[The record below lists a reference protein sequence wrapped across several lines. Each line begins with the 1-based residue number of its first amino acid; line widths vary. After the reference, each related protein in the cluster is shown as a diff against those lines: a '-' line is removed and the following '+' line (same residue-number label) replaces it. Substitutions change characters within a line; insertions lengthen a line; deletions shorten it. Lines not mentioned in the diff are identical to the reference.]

1 VAKKWRWHKRR
12 FYEGGT
18 NVVFKKVALTS
29 FFICRWHLC
38 RFLPIGG
45 TNVDLIEGG
54 TNVAVGV
61 AKTSLGKNVGST
73 KVASPCWTNR
83 ETSGDPPVYF
93 PPPFPF
99 SSFSV
104 LSNFSLSTLLSSSG
118 LRAFFD

>member
-1 VAKKWRWHKRR
+1 VAKNWRWHKRR

-18 NVVFKKVALTS
+18 NVVLKKVALTS

-73 KVASPCWTNR
+73 KVAPPINGHENLATAGYRNPNR
-83 ETSGDPPVYF
+83 PRRYH
-93 PPPFPF
+93 
-99 SSFSV
+99 
-104 LSNFSLSTLLSSSG
+104 
-118 LRAFFD
+118 

>member
-1 VAKKWRWHKRR
+1 MILNFEKISIRKNCHRSTLQQKFKVKKILLNHVEKSINIIMMLR
-12 FYEGGT
+12 
-18 NVVFKKVALTS
+18 
-29 FFICRWHLC
+29 
-38 RFLPIGG
+38 
-45 TNVDLIEGG
+45 VDCATHQPCSPFSE
-54 TNVAVGV
+54 
-61 AKTSLGKNVGST
+61 
-73 KVASPCWTNR
+73 ASRIPCWTNR

>member
-1 VAKKWRWHKRR
+1 VAKNWRWHKRR

-18 NVVFKKVALTS
+18 NVVLKKVALTS

-73 KVASPCWTNR
+73 KVA
-83 ETSGDPPVYF
+83 PP
-93 PPPFPF
+93 
-99 SSFSV
+99 S
-104 LSNFSLSTLLSSSG
+104 
-118 LRAFFD
+118 FFDLLCSQNSP